1 MQLGACKL
9 HLSGCNEDLSIL
21 GCAQVVHHTHQLT
34 RLRLGFLGLRNM
46 QVHLITIKVSVV
58 GTADA
63 LIEAESPAANNVV
76 LRTPG
81 KDCTTMQQLLQ
92 PKWLSLKRAKQQ

>member
-1 MQLGACKL
+1 MQLGVCVCKL

-34 RLRLGFLGLRNM
+34 RLCLSFLCLRHV
-46 QVHLITIKVSVV
+46 QVHLVAIKVSIV

-63 LIEAESPAANNVV
+63 LIEAESPAANITARYS
-76 LRTPG
+76 LG
-81 KDCTTMQQLLQ
+81 SFTTL
-92 PKWLSLKRAKQQ
+92 